1 MKTKLT
7 LLCLLSLAAYTKGI
21 CQKANSNYLEVMTVT
36 KAVVAV
42 DMYDPDCI
50 HVVDGLVTSYSDVVP
65 REQLAHFEQAASEE
79 KLAKLGFKEGQC
91 VMVKSSADL
100 DIENYV
106 YRQVH
111 SQVQQVG
118 TQYKLP
124 IAVNGQL
131 APTYAER
138 HQQLERLRQEQ
149 IKKVVFLDKAKARA
163 KYGDKVVFGLV
174 EVTL

>member
-1 MKTKLT
+1 MKAKLT
-7 LLCLLSLAAYTKGI
+7 LICLLSLAAGTRGL
-21 CQKANSNYLEVMTVT
+21 CQKAGSNYLEVTTVT
-36 KAVVAV
+36 KDIVAV

-50 HVVDGLVTSYSDVVP
+50 HVVDGLITSYTDVVP
-65 REQLAHFEQAASEE
+65 QKELAHFEQAASKE
-79 KLAKLGFKEGQC
+79 KLAKLGFTGKQC

-124 IAVNGQL
+124 IAVNGRL
-131 APTYAER
+131 ASTYAER
-138 HQQLERLRQEQ
+138 RAQLVSLKQEQ
-149 IKKVVFLDKAKARA
+149 IKKILFLDKAKAQA
-163 KYGDKVVFGLV
+163 KYGDKVVFGLI

>member
-7 LLCLLSLAAYTKGI
+7 LLCLLSLASYTKGL
-21 CQKANSNYLEVMTVT
+21 CQKANPNHLEVMTVT
-36 KAVVAV
+36 KDVVAV
-42 DMYDPDCI
+42 DMYDPECI
-50 HVVDGLVTSYSDVVP
+50 HVVDGLITSYTDVVP
-65 REQLAHFEQAASEE
+65 RQELAHFEQAASEE
-79 KLAKLGFKEGQC
+79 KLAKLGFTGKQC
-91 VMVKSSADL
+91 AMVKSSADL

-124 IAVNGQL
+124 IAINGQL
-131 APTYAER
+131 TSTYAER
-138 HQQLERLRQEQ
+138 RSQLASLKQEQ
-149 IKKVVFLDKAKARA
+149 IKKILFLDKAKAQA
-163 KYGDKVVFGLV
+163 KYGDKVIFGLI